1 MLRLRLWRS
10 LPGKGLE
17 LAVWR
22 QPEGLGS
29 GVPQAGEQSTIAKG
43 TQEEVWPHRRGKA
56 PLLGR
61 ARGGGVDCH
70 RNLPVHITGSQRWGA
85 PLVQATVEEKP
96 LAQAMED

>member
-1 MLRLRLWRS
+1 MLCH
-10 LPGKGLE
+10 
-17 LAVWR
+17 
-22 QPEGLGS
+22 GLGS
-29 GVPQAGEQSTIAKG
+29 RTPKQRE
-43 TQEEVWPHRRGKA
+43 PRRSKA